1 MNKIL
6 ELYGVSTRSTSNV
19 DWKTVVAEEF
29 CPYLQRK
36 CLKVRKSRPEDT
48 IGTCTTR
55 LGLDTRFSTDAN
67 GIAECL
73 GLQTNQRMELEQII
87 KLLGTK
93 ISQKTLFTL

>member
-1 MNKIL
+1 L
-6 ELYGVSTRSTSNV
+6 VFLFELLNPAIISDSAHFHVYKLNQDEGDGS
-19 DWKTVVAEEF
+19 F
-29 CPYLQRK
+29 
-36 CLKVRKSRPEDT
+36 
-48 IGTCTTR
+48 R

-73 GLQTNQRMELEQII
+73 GLQTDQRMELEQIV

>member
-1 MNKIL
+1 MPN
-6 ELYGVSTRSTSNV
+6 SS
-19 DWKTVVAEEF
+19 F
-29 CPYLQRK
+29 
-36 CLKVRKSRPEDT
+36 
-48 IGTCTTR
+48 R